1 MNYHVFAI
9 KPASGGIPAKLNIA
23 KVIAKANVDLFYD
36 VNQQCLSY
44 SPRPPMIYDP

>member
-23 KVIAKANVDLFYD
+23 KVIAKANVGC
-36 VNQQCLSY
+36 CL
-44 SPRPPMIYDP
+44 

>member
-23 KVIAKANVDLFYD
+23 KVAKANVGFVL
-36 VNQQCLSY
+36 
-44 SPRPPMIYDP
+44 

>member
-23 KVIAKANVDLFYD
+23 KVIAKANVDLFYKFD
-36 VNQQCLSY
+36 VNH
-44 SPRPPMIYDP
+44 